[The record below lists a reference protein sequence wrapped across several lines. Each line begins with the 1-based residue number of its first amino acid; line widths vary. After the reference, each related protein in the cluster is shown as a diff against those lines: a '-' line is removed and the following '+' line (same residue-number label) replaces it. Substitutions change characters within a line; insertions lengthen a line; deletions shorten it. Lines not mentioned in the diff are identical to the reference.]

1 MPLWQRA
8 GPAQASIALPAP
20 LPGEQ
25 PAVGNA
31 QLPLESG
38 HVFVQLL
45 SSLDPLENSASLSV
59 LGGVL
64 VVGSCLGHLGLWSLP
79 VPMESLDFGLGCL
92 WCLCVQPGSGR
103 PAAGP
108 VQGILERHALRGPES
123 VPGLLWGCALA
134 KAELGFKPWVS
145 GSEQV
150 PFLLC

>member
-31 QLPLESG
+31 QLLLESG

-64 VVGSCLGHLGLWSLP
+64 GAGELPGAFGAMEPPCSHGKSGLWAWLSV
-79 VPMESLDFGLGCL
+79 VP
-92 WCLCVQPGSGR
+92 LC
-103 PAAGP
+103 
-108 VQGILERHALRGPES
+108 
-123 VPGLLWGCALA
+123 
-134 KAELGFKPWVS
+134 
-145 GSEQV
+145 
-150 PFLLC
+150 